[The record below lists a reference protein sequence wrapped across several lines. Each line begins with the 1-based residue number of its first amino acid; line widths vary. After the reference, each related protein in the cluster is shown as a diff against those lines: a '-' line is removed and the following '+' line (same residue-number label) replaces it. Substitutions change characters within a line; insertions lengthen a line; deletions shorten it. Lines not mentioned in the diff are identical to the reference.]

1 VSFLAGNL
9 EALAGRDPGLARRL
23 GEAPVAG
30 NALQIIPSAGGLPT
44 ARLGGALL
52 HGAHDPRREAA
63 RQVASETDGETS
75 TVVVLGFGLGYP
87 AEQVLADRQGA
98 SLLVVEPDA
107 AVFAAALAARDLR
120 GLLSS
125 PRAVFHVGSPPEGL
139 PAALE
144 QLPLEKTVFLPL
156 RPRVEKDPEAFR
168 AAEEIARSFL
178 LRREVNVNTLR
189 RFGRLWVRNLCRNV
203 AAFAEAPGILPLVE
217 LFAGIPALVLGGGP
231 TFDEVAPRL
240 PELARRMLVVAVNTS
255 LRPCL
260 AAGVCPDITLVVDP
274 QYWASRSLD
283 WALPPRGLIVAEPST
298 HPRAVR
304 AAGDRLLLC
313 GSLFPLGEMMEA
325 AVGPRGKLG
334 AGGSV
339 STSAW
344 DLARLA
350 GCSPVYTA
358 GLDLGYPGMRTH
370 AARAFFEEGW
380 LSAGTRLAPAEG
392 MSRSSLREIG
402 LFPVR
407 SAGGGWVSTDRRML
421 LYKWWFEN
429 AIAMR
434 PGLISRVLSPH
445 GVGIEGMPCAGLEEA
460 LCHPPARERIEAAL
474 GRASEALAAARASA
488 PGRRQALASAL
499 ARLQDQLLHLEQA
512 ARRGEASTAAL
523 GEVLARGLDPGPH
536 IRALDRVDEE
546 ILEASSRNVAGFL
559 IQSFIHRVQ
568 GGAQEAAGSPAVLA
582 ASREMYGGIR
592 ESALFQGGLLERAA
606 RELLGAPGE

>member
-1 VSFLAGNL
+1 MSFFAGNL
-9 EALAGRDPGLARRL
+9 EALAGRDPSLARRL
-23 GEAPVAG
+23 GEAPADTS
-30 NALQIIPSAGGLPT
+30 ALQLIPTAGGLPT
-44 ARLGGALL
+44 ARLGGSLL

-63 RQVASETDGETS
+63 RQVAHETDGETS
-75 TVVVLGFGLGYP
+75 TVIVLGFGLGYS
-87 AEQVLADRQGA
+87 AEQVLAARQGA

-120 GLLSS
+120 DLLSS
-125 PRAVFHVGSPPEGL
+125 PRAVFHIGAPPAGL
-139 PAALE
+139 PALLE
-144 QLPLEKTVFLPL
+144 QLPLERTVFLPL

-168 AAEEIARSFL
+168 TAEQTARSFL
-178 LRREVNVNTLR
+178 LRREINVNTLK

-203 AAFAEAPGILPLVE
+203 AAFADAPGILPLVE

-260 AAGVCPDITLVVDP
+260 SAGVCPDVTLVVDP

-298 HPRAVR
+298 HPRALR

-313 GSLFPLGEMMEA
+313 GSLFPLGEVMEA

-344 DLARLA
+344 DFARLA

-434 PGLISRVLSPH
+434 PGLVSRVLSPH
-445 GVGIEGMPCAGLEEA
+445 GVEIEGMPCADLEEA
-460 LCHPPARERIEAAL
+460 LGHPPAREQIEALL
-474 GRASEALAAARASA
+474 GRASGALAAARLSA

-499 ARLQDQLLHLEQA
+499 ARLQDQLQHLAQA
-512 ARRGEASTAAL
+512 ARRGEESTAAL
-523 GEVLARGLDPGPH
+523 GEALARKLDPGPH
-536 IRALDRVDEE
+536 LRALDRIDGE
-546 ILEASSRNVAGFL
+546 ILEVSSRNIAAFL
-559 IQSFIHRVQ
+559 IQSFIHRIQ
-568 GGAQEAAGSPAVLA
+568 GGTQAAAGSPAVLA
-582 ASREMYGGIR
+582 ASRDMYAGIR
-592 ESALFQGGLLERAA
+592 ESALYQG
-606 RELLGAPGE
+606 ELLGRASCELAESAGE